1 MAQKR
6 PDGTMDSP
14 DSGPGDAHLRWE
26 FFCCDK
32 LDTTICTFSQ
42 LLENDHLIKFE
53 VFVNRAFKYL
63 IDNT

>member
-1 MAQKR
+1 MVQKR
-6 PDGTMDSP
+6 PDGTTDSP
-14 DSGPGDAHLRWE
+14 EMHLRWE

-32 LDTTICTFSQ
+32 LDTTICTFPQ